1 MKNNKQEYY
10 IMNSKQFAVI
20 TTGAIVA
27 SGVIGKLIGD
37 KKTYKEKMYYY
48 KETSNKLFHSLGIKE
63 GEIVRLKQAN
73 RDQTEVIKD
82 LTAKNEELKQTRTIE
97 GLVEENKK
105 LKKKLKVSNSVRGK
119 LLNKLSSLHR
129 LVKNLEPTG
138 DLMKQ
143 YQEFILTPKRE
154 HDAIKDEETVKEGV

>member
-82 LTAKNEELKQTRTIE
+82 LTAKNEELKQTYEIQTRTIE

-105 LKKKLKVSNSVRGK
+105 LKRKII
-119 LLNKLSSLHR
+119 
-129 LVKNLEPTG
+129 EQT
-138 DLMKQ
+138 
-143 YQEFILTPKRE
+143 
-154 HDAIKDEETVKEGV
+154 